1 MKRIRLTA
9 ALLSVLL
16 LSASCAPKKSAA
28 LRPDAPSETGGV
40 GRYTHSASS
49 EEEDIEMDRTDYE
62 PLGQPD
68 DTAQTG
74 EDPAG
79 QEAKENTEIQL
90 PVMGTESEPAQV
102 EVKDWTSSAGIPAD
116 AGRTETPVQAQEQN
130 EAPAQT
136 STASTVPEGSLSPFG
151 SFSWWVEDGKYRYD
165 VPAQNTSGMATIA
178 EMYSFPT
185 TRFEDANK
193 PPDKDNW
200 FPGQATY
207 DESTGEVTYGW
218 DRWESTKET
227 MKKYGGI
234 YRGDETRK
242 VCYLTFDCGYEY
254 GATAKI
260 LDALRDK
267 QAPGAFMLTGPY
279 VRTQYDLIKRMLDEG
294 HIVGNHT
301 NNHLDMTTLSVDEV
315 IDEMRQVEKDYKAQ
329 FPDAPDMLYFRPPAG
344 AVNEWLL
351 RIEAKMGYR
360 TVTWSYTYKDYDV
373 YNQWDYYDAL
383 NILKEHLHP
392 GCVYL
397 LHAESSTNAE
407 ILPEFIDWIRAQGY
421 VIEPICAIEA

>member
-1 MKRIRLTA
+1 MVRSRLSAVLTA
-9 ALLSVLL
+9 LFLSVPLCL
-16 LSASCAPKKSAA
+16 FSCGKTEKTVE
-28 LRPDAPSETGGV
+28 LKPDLPAEEGGV
-40 GRYTHSASS
+40 GRYTHSAPV
-49 EEEDIEMDRTDYE
+49 E
-62 PLGQPD
+62 
-68 DTAQTG
+68 G
-74 EDPAG
+74 EDSVQITRDDEETGGRETTQSA
-79 QEAKENTEIQL
+79 Q
-90 PVMGTESEPAQV
+90 GTNGTVGTS
-102 EVKDWTSSAGIPAD
+102 DWTSSSAGIPAD
-116 AGRTETPVQAQEQN
+116 AAETKK
-130 EAPAQT
+130 APE
-136 STASTVPEGSLSPFG
+136 TVPAVGGTDGMSTGNSGESAYSGSSSAVSEGSLAPFG
-151 SFSWWVEDGKYRYD
+151 AFAWWQENGVYKYD

-207 DESTGEVTYGW
+207 DEYTGEVAYGW
-218 DRWESTKET
+218 DRWTSTKET
-227 MKKYGGI
+227 LAKYGAI
-234 YRGDETRK
+234 YRGDESRK

-279 VRTQYDLIKRMLDEG
+279 VRTQHDLIRRMLDEG
-294 HIVGNHT
+294 HLVGNHT
-301 NNHLDMTTLSVDEV
+301 NNHLDMTTLTVDEV

-351 RIEAKMGYR
+351 RIEAKLGYR
-360 TVTWSYTYKDYDV
+360 TVTWSFTYYDYDV

-407 ILPEFIDWIRAQGY
+407 ILPEFIDWIRSQGY
-421 VIEPICAIEA
+421 VIEPLCAIGA

>member
-1 MKRIRLTA
+1 MNRTRLTA
-9 ALLSVLL
+9 ALLTILLFSV
-16 LSASCAPKKSAA
+16 SCAQTGKTEP
-28 LRPDAPSETGGV
+28 LRPDTPAASGGV
-40 GRYTHSASS
+40 GRYAGGVESETDTLSS
-49 EEEDIEMDRTDYE
+49 NDGDPDRTGSGSLTVTPADS
-62 PLGQPD
+62 GSSG
-68 DTAQTG
+68 TG
-74 EDPAG
+74 T
-79 QEAKENTEIQL
+79 KN
-90 PVMGTESEPAQV
+90 
-102 EVKDWTSSAGIPAD
+102 WTSSAGIPAD
-116 AGRTETPVQAQEQN
+116 AGSAGSSAQAQN
-130 EAPAQT
+130 PGGSGSAQT
-136 STASTVPEGSLSPFG
+136 STAQNTGSLAPFGAFDWWKEGS
-151 SFSWWVEDGKYRYD
+151 VYKYNF
-165 VPAQNTSGMATIA
+165 PARNDSGMASIN

-207 DESTGEVTYGW
+207 DESTGEVIYGW
-218 DRWESTKET
+218 DRWKSTKET
-227 MKKYGGI
+227 MAKYGAI

-254 GATAKI
+254 GATEKI

-279 VRTQYDLIKRMLDEG
+279 VRTQHDLIERMLNEG

-301 NNHLDMTTLSVDEV
+301 NNHLDMTFLTVDEV
-315 IDEMRQVEKDYKAQ
+315 IDEMRTVEEDFKAQ
-329 FPDAPDMLYFRPPAG
+329 FPDAPDMIYFRPPAG

-351 RIEAKMGYR
+351 RIEAKLGYR
-360 TVTWSYTYKDYDV
+360 TMVWSYTYKDYIV
-373 YNQWDYYDAL
+373 YEQWDYDDAL

-407 ILPEFIDWIRAQGY
+407 ILPEFIDWIRSQGY
-421 VIEPICAIEA
+421 EIEPICAIGA

>member
-1 MKRIRLTA
+1 MNRNRLTA
-9 ALLSVLL
+9 AIVSLL
-16 LSASCAPKKSAA
+16 LCLSSCASAGKTIV
-28 LRPDAPSETGGV
+28 LEPDLPSEGGV
-40 GRYTHSASS
+40 GRYTHSVPAD
-49 EEEDIEMDRTDYE
+49 EENKDMNAETDSLQISREDGKEEVTA
-62 PLGQPD
+62 GPD
-68 DTAQTG
+68 SPETEKT
-74 EDPAG
+74 PA
-79 QEAKENTEIQL
+79 
-90 PVMGTESEPAQV
+90 PV
-102 EVKDWTSSAGIPAD
+102 DWTSSSAGIPAD
-116 AGRTETPVQAQEQN
+116 AGNAETQKQQENPPSEGGTDSLSIDVQQSG
-130 EAPAQT
+130 
-136 STASTVPEGSLSPFG
+136 STGGGSDVSEGSLSPFG
-151 SFSWWVEDGKYRYD
+151 TFGWWQENGVYKYD

-193 PPDKDNW
+193 PPDPDNW
-200 FPGQATY
+200 YPGQVTY
-207 DESTGEVTYGW
+207 DESTGEATYGW
-218 DRWESTKET
+218 DRWNSTKET
-227 MKKYGGI
+227 MAKYGAI

-279 VRTQYDLIKRMLDEG
+279 VRTQHDLIKRMLDEG

-301 NNHLDMTTLSVDEV
+301 NNHLDMTKLTVDEV
-315 IDEMRQVEKDYKAQ
+315 IDEMRTVEQDFKAQ

-360 TVTWSYTYKDYDV
+360 TITWSYTYHDYDP
-373 YNQWDYYDAL
+373 YAQWDYYDAL
-383 NILKEHLHP
+383 NTLKGHLHP

-407 ILPEFIDWIRAQGY
+407 ILPEFIDWIRSQGY
-421 VIEPICAIEA
+421 VIEPLCAIGA